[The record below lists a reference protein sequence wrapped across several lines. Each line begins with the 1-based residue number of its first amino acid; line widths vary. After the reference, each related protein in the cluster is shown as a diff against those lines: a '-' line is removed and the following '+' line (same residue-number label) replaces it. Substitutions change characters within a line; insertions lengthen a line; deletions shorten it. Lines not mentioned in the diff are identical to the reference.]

1 MLKIPH
7 FFQTAT
13 AIVIAI
19 GSMPVVII
27 SAQASP
33 LTPTSIGVG
42 VGEVSPQGEVSP
54 PGGASLQENRQ
65 TAPSAQ
71 PDPAPQPTT
80 NGTVK
85 LPVNRRQ
92 NVSLG
97 AKIETSSG
105 PAEIALAEY
114 LAENNVKF
122 YGAYWCAHC
131 QQQKSLFG
139 AVAASKL
146 PYIECAEGGENSQR
160 QLCKEKNIQMFP
172 TWAIKG
178 KLLPGTLDLKKIAEL
193 TGYKGPM
200 NFKYQK

>member
-7 FFQTAT
+7 FFQIAT
-13 AIVIAI
+13 AIVMAI
-19 GSMPVVII
+19 GSMPVVTI

-33 LTPTSIGVG
+33 LTPKPVG
-42 VGEVSPQGEVSP
+42 VGGASP
-54 PGGASLQENRQ
+54 PREASLEENRQ
-65 TAPSAQ
+65 LTPSA
-71 PDPAPQPTT
+71 PTDPALQPTT

-172 TWAIKG
+172 PSALKG
-178 KLLPGTLDLKKIAEL
+178 KLLPGTLELNKIAAL

>member
-13 AIVIAI
+13 AIVMAI
-19 GSMPVVII
+19 GSMPVVTI

-33 LTPTSIGVG
+33 LTSTPIGVSG
-42 VGEVSPQGEVSP
+42 ASP
-54 PGGASLQENRQ
+54 PGEASLRENRQ

-146 PYIECAEGGENSQR
+146 PYVECAEGGENSQR

-178 KLLPGTLDLKKIAEL
+178 KLLPGTLELKKIAEL

>member
-7 FFQTAT
+7 FFRTAT
-13 AIVIAI
+13 AIIIAI
-19 GSMPVVII
+19 GSMPVVTI

-33 LTPTSIGVG
+33 LTPTPVG
-42 VGEVSPQGEVSP
+42 VGEFSP
-54 PGGASLQENRQ
+54 PGEASLTENRQ

>member
-13 AIVIAI
+13 AIIMAI
-19 GSMPVVII
+19 GSMPVVTI

-33 LTPTSIGVG
+33 LTSTPIGVG
-42 VGEVSPQGEVSP
+42 GASP
-54 PGGASLQENRQ
+54 PGEAALRENRQ

-146 PYIECAEGGENSQR
+146 PYVECAEGGENSQR

-178 KLLPGTLDLKKIAEL
+178 KLLPGTLELKKIAEL

>member
-7 FFQTAT
+7 FFRTAT
-13 AIVIAI
+13 AIIITI
-19 GSMPVVII
+19 GSMPVVTI

-33 LTPTSIGVG
+33 LTPTPVG
-42 VGEVSPQGEVSP
+42 VGEFSP
-54 PGGASLQENRQ
+54 PGEASLTENRQ

-146 PYIECAEGGENSQR
+146 SYIECAEGGENSQR

>member
-13 AIVIAI
+13 AIIIAI
-19 GSMPVVII
+19 GSMPVVTI

-42 VGEVSPQGEVSP
+42 GASP
-54 PGGASLQENRQ
+54 PREASLEENRQ
-65 TAPSAQ
+65 LTPSA
-71 PDPAPQPTT
+71 PTDPALQPTT

-97 AKIETSSG
+97 AKIETSSD

-178 KLLPGTLDLKKIAEL
+178 KLLPGTLELKKIAEL

>member
-1 MLKIPH
+1 MLKISH
-7 FFQTAT
+7 FLQTAT

-19 GSMPVVII
+19 GAMPTVTI

-33 LTPTSIGVG
+33 LSPTPIGVD
-42 VGEVSPQGEVSP
+42 EATQ
-54 PGGASLQENRQ
+54 L
-65 TAPSAQ
+65 AQ
-71 PDPAPQPTT
+71 PLLQQKENQQTTPLQQPTNSAPQPTA
-80 NGTVK
+80 NDTVK
-85 LPVNRRQ
+85 LPVNGRQ
-92 NVSLG
+92 KVSLG
-97 AKIETSSG
+97 AKIETASG
-105 PAEIALAEY
+105 AAEIALAEY
-114 LAENNVKF
+114 LAEHDVKF
-122 YGAYWCAHC
+122 YGAYWCSHC

-178 KLLPGTLDLKKIAEL
+178 KFMPGTLDLKKIAEL

>member
-1 MLKIPH
+1 MLNIPRYL
-7 FFQTAT
+7 QTS
-13 AIVIAI
+13 IAI
-19 GSMPVVII
+19 AMTIGAISTTIG
-27 SAQASP
+27 SAQADP
-33 LTPTSIGVG
+33 LNPTPVG
-42 VGEVSPQGEVSP
+42 ATADPATESAQ
-54 PGGASLQENRQ
+54 QENQ
-65 TAPSAQ
+65 Q
-71 PDPAPQPTT
+71 PIPAPQTTT
-80 NGTVK
+80 NSTIK
-85 LPVNRRQ
+85 LPVKSREK
-92 NVSLG
+92 VSLG
-97 AKIETSSG
+97 AKIETASG

-114 LAENNVKF
+114 LAKSNVKF

-178 KLLPGTLDLKKIAEL
+178 KFIPGTLDLKKIAEL
-193 TGYKGPM
+193 TGYKGLK